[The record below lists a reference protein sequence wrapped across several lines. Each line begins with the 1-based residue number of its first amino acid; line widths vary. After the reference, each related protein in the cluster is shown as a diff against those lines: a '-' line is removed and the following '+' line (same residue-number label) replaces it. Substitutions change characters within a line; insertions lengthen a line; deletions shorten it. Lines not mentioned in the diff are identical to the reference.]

1 MYQSNYTSLLSCKWS
16 IIPPDQ
22 IPFCTEGEGER
33 RNSVGSEQG
42 RRRKGIS
49 LNVERSELGVVQVE
63 LNGPATVGDHSL
75 VGEEERE
82 RGRERRRL
90 TFARNSF

>member
-1 MYQSNYTSLLSCKWS
+1 M
-16 IIPPDQ
+16 
-22 IPFCTEGEGER
+22 
-33 RNSVGSEQG
+33 
-42 RRRKGIS
+42 
-49 LNVERSELGVVQVE
+49 NVERSELGVVQVE